1 MGIKQVNM
9 KNILKREMGLLYPGI
24 ITDTI
29 QYPSVFI
36 GKQYKEMILTL
47 TMQVSDSWNY
57 PIKIKFE
64 SAYFI
69 SKSEKCILHMCS

>member
-36 GKQYKEMILTL
+36 GKQFKEMILTS
-47 TMQVSDSWNY
+47 TRQVSDSWNY

-64 SAYFI
+64 SAYLFP
-69 SKSEKCILHMCS
+69 KSEKCILHICS

>member
-24 ITDTI
+24 ITDTTR
-29 QYPSVFI
+29 YPSVFI
-36 GKQYKEMILTL
+36 DKQLKEMILIL
-47 TMQVSDSWNY
+47 TMQVSDTWNY

-69 SKSEKCILHMCS
+69 SWVKNIFCTHS